1 MPSVRV
7 PLIPPSCPRLT
18 DPSSAGGTA
27 HCRES
32 GAADGSGWRVL
43 GRAATCTYARARL
56 QLEGGDVADRWA
68 AVAIRCVRILLEA
81 GADAA
86 AKDSHGWTVLHRL
99 AMYGPDSPTVA
110 RLLLAAGCNLAATL
124 SGAETAHALAKRRD
138 RPRVAAVLEA
148 AANEM
153 DRSAAEGEA
162 DRLARAKQ
170 ALPQGTRIC
179 VTGHGRGTCTGSH
192 PRARGGLFRSR
203 GGMEHTIAFDSGETA
218 VVNLEKVAW
227 AVKSAEMDAMD
238 PPRPLRITVTTIMGE
253 RTELEVQSSVRPNG
267 WFRLKSRCEVDPA
280 KCWATEHGP
289 WPQGNDRRQESGVDR

>member
-18 DPSSAGGTA
+18 HPSSAGGTA

-99 AMYGPDSPTVA
+99 AM
-110 RLLLAAGCNLAATL
+110 
-124 SGAETAHALAKRRD
+124 
-138 RPRVAAVLEA
+138 
-148 AANEM
+148 
-153 DRSAAEGEA
+153 
-162 DRLARAKQ
+162 
-170 ALPQGTRIC
+170 
-179 VTGHGRGTCTGSH
+179 
-192 PRARGGLFRSR
+192 
-203 GGMEHTIAFDSGETA
+203 
-218 VVNLEKVAW
+218 
-227 AVKSAEMDAMD
+227 
-238 PPRPLRITVTTIMGE
+238 
-253 RTELEVQSSVRPNG
+253 
-267 WFRLKSRCEVDPA
+267 
-280 KCWATEHGP
+280 
-289 WPQGNDRRQESGVDR
+289 